1 MGKKFKNKYAIQHN
15 CRGRGRECG
24 ACGGKGSAENNKKP
38 RAANIKSKIDHKPD
52 GGPRNEDKRQR
63 RRKHQIDI
71 RSLLLFWVL
80 LFCIRCS

>member
-1 MGKKFKNKYAIQHN
+1 MGKNSKINTRFNTI
-15 CRGRGRECG
+15 
-24 ACGGKGSAENNKKP
+24 AEGEGESVVLAGEKAARKNNKKP